1 MVGVAWNGTE
11 QSMQGFI
18 DRHDLTFPN
27 IRDDTAQVFTRFGVP
42 YQPAWVF
49 VAADGTAERT
59 LGALSEA
66 KLADQLDELAG
77 A

>member
-11 QSMQGFI
+11 KSMQGFV
-18 DRHDLTFPN
+18 DRHGLSFTN
-27 IRDDTAQVFTRFGVP
+27 VRDDTAQVFTRFGVP

-49 VAADGTAERT
+49 VRADGTAERT

-66 KLADQLDELAG
+66 KLAEQLDELAG